1 MFLHFRYRQE
11 NLEERIY
18 KQPLSDQPSS
28 QAETQT
34 QQSVDAPRFKLGPLG
49 KLSLEISI
57 IQNKED
63 TLQGMLTAC
72 TEAMVRHLDIA
83 LARIWLFNEAEN
95 VLEVQ
100 ASSGMY
106 THLDGPHARVPI
118 GTWRLGLIASE
129 RASYMTN
136 DVASDP
142 DIADQEWARQEEI
155 VGFAG
160 YPLLVGKR
168 LIGVLALFTR
178 YKLDNVVLQTIETIA
193 NGLALAVERLSL
205 LERERVARAEAE
217 NSRLRLYSL
226 FMQAPAIIC
235 LLNGPEHIFE
245 FANPLYLQ
253 IIGNRPVVGKKI
265 REALPELAGQGF
277 FELLD
282 SVYTTGEPFF
292 GKEQL
297 VQLDRRGDGTLE
309 GAYLDF
315 VYQPNRNAQ
324 GEIDGILVHA
334 VDVTHQVEARVALQ
348 QSQKRLSLAHQAAHI
363 GTFEWD
369 IRTNEIIWTPELE
382 ALYGLPSGGFEGK
395 YENWAQRVHP
405 DDLQQ
410 AEVNL
415 QTAAAGGPPYN
426 TEFRV
431 IWPDGTQHWL
441 LAKGEVTHYDDAGR
455 PRRMIGVNIDIT
467 DRKKA
472 EQDLALMNLRLQDLN
487 ANLEALVNARTESLR
502 QTNTEL
508 QRSNQELQDF
518 AYVASHDLQ
527 EPLRKIQ
534 AFGNLLEE
542 EYGKQLGEGKSYLDR
557 MRNSAGRMR
566 VLIEDLLTFS
576 RVTTKAQPFAP
587 VDFNVIMRDVIDD
600 LSSRLQT
607 TQGNIEVVGDL
618 PTIEADPRQMYQM
631 LQNLLNNA
639 LKFHQPGQPPHVRV
653 HTELREPPD
662 APKQYMLFI
671 EDNGIGFDEKYL
683 DRIFTVFQRLH
694 GRGSYE
700 GTGIGLAVVRKIVE
714 RHGGTI
720 TASSTPGKG
729 STFIV
734 TLPACQV
741 SPEER

>member
-1 MFLHFRYRQE
+1 M
-11 NLEERIY
+11 
-18 KQPLSDQPSS
+18 SDQPSS
-28 QAETQT
+28 RAETQP
-34 QQSVDAPRFKLGPLG
+34 QQGVDTPRFKLGPLG
-49 KLSLEISI
+49 NLSLEISI

-72 TEAMVRHLDIA
+72 TEAMARHLDIA
-83 LARIWLFNEAEN
+83 LARIWLVNEAEN

-106 THLDGPHARVPI
+106 THLNGPHARVPI
-118 GTWRLGLIASE
+118 GTWRLGLIAAE

-160 YPLLVGKR
+160 YPLSVGKR

-178 YKLDNVVLQTIETIA
+178 YKLDNVALQTIETIA

-205 LERERVARAEAE
+205 LERERGARAEAE
-217 NSRLRLYSL
+217 MS
-226 FMQAPAIIC
+226 
-235 LLNGPEHIFE
+235 
-245 FANPLYLQ
+245 
-253 IIGNRPVVGKKI
+253 
-265 REALPELAGQGF
+265 
-277 FELLD
+277 
-282 SVYTTGEPFF
+282 
-292 GKEQL
+292 
-297 VQLDRRGDGTLE
+297 
-309 GAYLDF
+309 
-315 VYQPNRNAQ
+315 
-324 GEIDGILVHA
+324 
-334 VDVTHQVEARVALQ
+334 Q
-348 QSQKRLSLAHQAAHI
+348 QRLSLAHQAAHI

-369 IRTNEIIWTPELE
+369 IQTNEIVWTPELE
-382 ALYGLPSGGFEGK
+382 ALYGLPPGGFEGK

-410 AEVNL
+410 AEANL
-415 QTAAAGGPPYN
+415 QSAASGGPPYN

-431 IWPDGTQHWL
+431 IWPDGARRWL
-441 LAKGEVTHYDDAGR
+441 LAKGQVTHYDDAGH

-467 DRKKA
+467 DRKRA

-487 ANLEALVNARTESLR
+487 ANLEAMVTARTESLR
-502 QTNTEL
+502 QTNIEL

-542 EYGKQLGEGKSYLDR
+542 EYGEQLGEGKSYLDR

-587 VDFNVIMRDVIDD
+587 VDLNVIVRDVIDD
-600 LSSRLQT
+600 LSSRLQM
-607 TQGNIEVVGDL
+607 TQGDIEIVGDL

-639 LKFHQPGQPPHVRV
+639 LKFHQPGQPPHVRM
-653 HTELREPPD
+653 HTELQEPPD
-662 APKQYMLFI
+662 TPKQYVLFI

-741 SPEER
+741 SPEKG

>member
-1 MFLHFRYRQE
+1 MLLHFRNRQE
-11 NLEERIY
+11 NSEERIY

-28 QAETQT
+28 QAKTQS
-34 QQSVDAPRFKLGPLG
+34 QHSVDAPRFKLGPLG

-83 LARIWLFNEAEN
+83 LARIWLFNETEN

-118 GTWRLGLIASE
+118 GTWRLGLIAAE
-129 RASYMTN
+129 RAAYMTN

-178 YKLDNVVLQTIETIA
+178 YKLDNVVLQTVETIA
-193 NGLALAVERLSL
+193 NGIALAVERLSL
-205 LERERVARAEAE
+205 LERERRARAEAE
-217 NSRLRLYSL
+217 MSR
-226 FMQAPAIIC
+226 Q
-235 LLNGPEHIFE
+235 
-245 FANPLYLQ
+245 
-253 IIGNRPVVGKKI
+253 
-265 REALPELAGQGF
+265 
-277 FELLD
+277 
-282 SVYTTGEPFF
+282 
-292 GKEQL
+292 
-297 VQLDRRGDGTLE
+297 
-309 GAYLDF
+309 
-315 VYQPNRNAQ
+315 
-324 GEIDGILVHA
+324 
-334 VDVTHQVEARVALQ
+334 
-348 QSQKRLSLAHQAAHI
+348 RLSLAHQAAHI

-369 IRTNEIIWTPELE
+369 IQTNEIIWTPELE
-382 ALYGLPSGGFEGK
+382 VLYGLPSGGFEGQ

-410 AEVNL
+410 TEANL
-415 QTAAAGGPPYN
+415 RAAAAGGPPYN

-431 IWPDGTQHWL
+431 IWPDGTLHWL

-467 DRKKA
+467 DRKQA

-487 ANLEALVNARTESLR
+487 ANLEALVAARTESLR

-587 VDFNVIMRDVIDD
+587 VDLNVIMRDVIDD

-607 TQGNIEVVGDL
+607 TQGNIEIVGNL

-639 LKFHQPGQPPHVRV
+639 LKFHQPDLPPHVRV

-662 APKQYMLFI
+662 AHKQYVLFV
-671 EDNGIGFDEKYL
+671 EDNGIGFEEKYL

-694 GRGSYE
+694 GRSSYE

-720 TASSTPGKG
+720 TANSTPGKG

-741 SPEER
+741 SIEER

>member
-1 MFLHFRYRQE
+1 M
-11 NLEERIY
+11 N
-18 KQPLSDQPSS
+18 DQPSS
-28 QAETQT
+28 QAQT
-34 QQSVDAPRFKLGPLG
+34 QPQQNVDAPRFRLGPLG

-57 IQNKED
+57 IQNTED

-72 TEAMVRHLDIA
+72 TEALVRHLDA
-83 LARIWLFNEAEN
+83 AFARIWLLNETEN
-95 VLEVQ
+95 VLELQ
-100 ASSGMY
+100 SSSGMY
-106 THLDGPHARVPI
+106 THLDGAHARVPVGALKI
-118 GTWRLGLIASE
+118 GLIASE
-129 RASYMTN
+129 RVPHMTN
-136 DVASDP
+136 DVISDP
-142 DIADQEWARQEEI
+142 LIGDKEWARREGM
-155 VGFAG
+155 VAFTG
-160 YPLLVGKR
+160 YPLLVGER

-178 YKLDNVVLQTIETIA
+178 YKLGDVVLQTIETIA

-205 LERERVARAEAE
+205 LERERHARTEAE
-217 NSRLRLYSL
+217 NARQRLT
-226 FMQAPAIIC
+226 
-235 LLNGPEHIFE
+235 
-245 FANPLYLQ
+245 
-253 IIGNRPVVGKKI
+253 
-265 REALPELAGQGF
+265 LAQ
-277 FELLD
+277 
-282 SVYTTGEPFF
+282 
-292 GKEQL
+292 
-297 VQLDRRGDGTLE
+297 
-309 GAYLDF
+309 
-315 VYQPNRNAQ
+315 
-324 GEIDGILVHA
+324 
-334 VDVTHQVEARVALQ
+334 
-348 QSQKRLSLAHQAAHI
+348 QAAHI

-369 IRTNEIIWTPELE
+369 IQTNAIFWTPELE
-382 ALYGLPSGGFEGK
+382 VLYGLPPGGFEGK
-395 YENWAQRVHP
+395 YKNWEQRVHP

-410 AEVNL
+410 AQASL
-415 QTAAAGGPPYN
+415 QGAVSGGPPYN

-431 IWPDGTQHWL
+431 IWPDGTERWL

-467 DRKKA
+467 ERKLA
-472 EQDLALMNLRLQDLN
+472 EQEVIQVNQRLQDLN
-487 ANLEALVNARTESLR
+487 ANLESLVATRTETLH
-502 QTNTEL
+502 QLNTEL

-576 RVTTKAQPFAP
+576 RVTTKAQPFAQ
-587 VDFNVIMRDVIDD
+587 VDLNVIMHDVIDD

-607 TQGNIEVVGDL
+607 TQGNIEVEGDL
-618 PTIEADPRQMYQM
+618 PTLEADPRQMYQM
-631 LQNLLNNA
+631 LQNLLGNA

-653 HTELREPPD
+653 HTELRELSD
-662 APKQYMLFI
+662 APKEYMLFV
-671 EDNGIGFDEKYL
+671 EDSGIGFDEKYL

-734 TLPACQV
+734 TLPACQT
-741 SPEER
+741 SPEKR

>member
-1 MFLHFRYRQE
+1 M
-11 NLEERIY
+11 
-18 KQPLSDQPSS
+18 
-28 QAETQT
+28 
-34 QQSVDAPRFKLGPLG
+34 
-49 KLSLEISI
+49 
-57 IQNKED
+57 
-63 TLQGMLTAC
+63 
-72 TEAMVRHLDIA
+72 RHLDA
-83 LARIWLFNEAEN
+83 AFVRIWLFNEREN
-95 VLEVQ
+95 MLELQ

-106 THLDGPHARVPI
+106 THLNGPHARVPV
-118 GTWRLGLIASE
+118 GTLKIGLIASE
-129 RASYMTN
+129 RVPHMTN
-136 DVASDP
+136 DVLNDP
-142 DIADQEWARQEEI
+142 RIGDKEWARQEGM
-155 VGFAG
+155 VAFAG
-160 YPLLVGKR
+160 YPLQVGER

-178 YKLDNVVLQTIETIA
+178 YKLDTVILQTIETIA

-205 LERERVARAEAE
+205 LERERAARAEAE
-217 NSRLRLYSL
+217 ISRQRLYSL
-226 FMQAPAIIC
+226 FMQAPALIC
-235 LLNGPEHIFE
+235 LLSGPEHTFE

-253 IIGNRPVVGKKI
+253 IIGNRQAIGKKI

-282 SVYTTGEPFF
+282 SVYATGEPYS

-309 GAYLDF
+309 EAYLDF
-315 VYQPNRNAQ
+315 VYQPSRNAR

-334 VDVTHQVEARVALQ
+334 VDVSHQVEAREALK
-348 QSQKRLSLAHQAAHI
+348 QSQERLALAQQAAHI

-369 IRTNEIIWTPELE
+369 IQTNAIFWTPELE
-382 ALYGLPSGGFEGK
+382 ALYGLPPGGFEGK
-395 YENWAQRVHP
+395 YDNWAQRVHP

-410 AEVNL
+410 AQANL
-415 QTAAAGGPPYN
+415 HAAVTGGPPYN

-431 IWPDGTQHWL
+431 IWPDGTRRWL

-467 DRKKA
+467 ERKQA
-472 EQDLALMNLRLQDLN
+472 EQEVMLVNLRLQDLN
-487 ANLEALVNARTESLR
+487 TNLEAMVAARTQELEQSAEVLR
-502 QTNTEL
+502 QLNIEL

-542 EYGKQLGEGKSYLDR
+542 EYGAQIGEGKAYLDR

-576 RVTTKAQPFAP
+576 RVTTKAQPFSQ
-587 VDFNVIMRDVIDD
+587 VDLNVIMRDVIDD

-607 TQGNIEVVGDL
+607 TQGRIEVLGDL

-631 LQNLLNNA
+631 LQNLLSNA
-639 LKFHQPGQPPHVRV
+639 LKFHRADQPPHVRV
-653 HTELREPPD
+653 HAELQEQPD
-662 APKQYMLFI
+662 APKQYALFV

-700 GTGIGLAVVRKIVE
+700 GTGIGLAVVRKIIE

-720 TASSTPGKG
+720 TASSAPGKG

-734 TLPACQV
+734 TLPACQI
-741 SPEER
+741 SSEKR